1 MSYGKLY
8 VFNNN
13 IEGEWI
19 KKIIILLN
27 KLYCNF
33 KESSDEYQNGIEI
46 NSESKGVIISKK
58 MAIFLINC
66 YLIKYK
72 EYYDN
77 NGILF
82 TYLLPVNIVLDEI
95 NFVNYLDE
103 IYIYN
108 YLNGVN
114 TILNHPHFKE
124 CKNVSDIDDKISII
138 PNLND
143 RFK

>member
-1 MSYGKLY
+1 
-8 VFNNN
+8 
-13 IEGEWI
+13 
-19 KKIIILLN
+19 
-27 KLYCNF
+27 
-33 KESSDEYQNGIEI
+33 
-46 NSESKGVIISKK
+46 
-58 MAIFLINC
+58 
-66 YLIKYK
+66 
-72 EYYDN
+72 
-77 NGILF
+77 
-82 TYLLPVNIVLDEI
+82 EI

-124 CKNVSDIDDKISII
+124 CKNVSDIDDKISSI

>member
-33 KESSDEYQNGIEI
+33 KESSEEYQNGIEI
-46 NSESKGVIISKK
+46 NSESKGVLISKK

-66 YLIKYK
+66 YLIKHK

-77 NGILF
+77 NGISF

-124 CKNVSDIDDKISII
+124 CKNVSDIDDKISSI